1 MTNLEEGEQKLLQQV
16 ERYTEKLLKEAKEEF
31 CTRHCN
37 KPVIFY
43 EAFWACHKTF
53 PDIAI
58 ALEITW

>member
-43 EAFWACHKTF
+43 EAF
-53 PDIAI
+53 
-58 ALEITW
+58 